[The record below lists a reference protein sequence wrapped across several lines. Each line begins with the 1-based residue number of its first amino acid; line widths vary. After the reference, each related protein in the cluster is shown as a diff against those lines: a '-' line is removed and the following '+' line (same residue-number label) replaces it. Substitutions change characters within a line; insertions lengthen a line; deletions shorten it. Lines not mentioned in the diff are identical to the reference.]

1 MVMNIAIGV
10 AVGAAALIAAPFALP
25 SSVTVERTAVIDAA
39 PEEVFEIFASGAG
52 FQKINPWKDA
62 DPDLKIALS
71 GPNRGVGS
79 AFSFAGSEGEGTQTI
94 TALEDG
100 RRVVTEID
108 LGPMGKPVQ
117 TFTIEPAESGARVV
131 WSTEARFGMNP
142 IGRVFGLFMDG
153 RLGPV
158 YERGLKNLAA
168 AV

>member
-1 MVMNIAIGV
+1 MVMNIALGA
-10 AVGAAALIAAPFALP
+10 AVGVAALIAAPFALP
-25 SSVTVERTAVIDAA
+25 SAVTVEREAVVGAA
-39 PEEVFEIFASGAG
+39 PDAVFELLASNAG

-62 DPDLKIALS
+62 DPELKIALS
-71 GPNRGVGS
+71 GPDRGVGS
-79 AFSFAGSEGEGTQTI
+79 AFSFKGDEGEGVQTI
-94 TALEDG
+94 TALENG
-100 RRVVTEID
+100 RRIVTEID

-117 TFTIEPAESGARVV
+117 TFTIEPAEGGARVV

-158 YERGLKNLAA
+158 YERGLANLAN